1 MSRLCPGL
9 PDFAALSRNPA
20 RLHKWR
26 CGTSI
31 NSVYFRISVRISRCL
46 VGVAVHNRPKVG
58 VVSQKWAWSVKF
70 RARFARINY
79 IFYSVPVSLLVNLAT
94 MPSFPS
100 VTSSRPV
107 PLTISISDTF
117 WEDLRKTQNSRLGR
131 SYDFHAREV
140 ATRVF
145 IETCTV
151 AIIES

>member
-31 NSVYFRISVRISRCL
+31 NSVYYRISVRISRCL

-58 VVSQKWAWSVKF
+58 VVSPKWAWPVKF

-79 IFYSVPVSLLVNLAT
+79 IFYSVPVSLLVSLAT
-94 MPSFPS
+94 MII
-100 VTSSRPV
+100 VTLNLLQVHLPVILRPRRV
-107 PLTISISDTF
+107 
-117 WEDLRKTQNSRLGR
+117 SRLN
-131 SYDFHAREV
+131 
-140 ATRVF
+140 
-145 IETCTV
+145 
-151 AIIES
+151 IIRFCSQGLKPSLLFTLSSHLLR